1 MRRFEFVDSTS
12 NKFWEVEV
20 KGETLNVTFGEIG
33 AKDFTTPEI
42 AKAEMEKLIKEK
54 TGKGY
59 VEVGGKAVKAIKP
72 AAAKKDTAGSMGEG
86 LSKTEKKVEA
96 KKVLAK
102 FLGGQLELARG
113 ILKARQEEHWLF
125 EELLKG
131 WDIEC
136 GKPKPSTLIKSV
148 FSKKESA
155 KAELVMLEVLL
166 HLPKELQ
173 KLQEELQIQIKE
185 GMLSKYW
192 KEVADN
198 KFKGVK
204 YSDPAKFTDQWYEER
219 KAEIAKSEKEGEV
232 RSKALNMAWREEQD
246 LGQGLKLEMV
256 LIPAGK
262 FVMGSPESEEGRHK
276 NETQHEVTL
285 TKPFYMG
292 KYEVTQ
298 EQWEAVMGNN
308 PSRDKGP
315 KLPVTNVSWK
325 DCQKFIK
332 KLNAKTDGGYRLPT
346 EAEWEYAC
354 RAGTKTAFSFRDKI
368 TPKDANYNDS
378 KIGKPVAVG
387 RYNPN
392 AFGLY
397 DMHGNVWEWCE
408 DWYGDYPAG
417 SVTDPK
423 GPATQEIP
431 VLRGGSFICH
441 GLIACSSFRR
451 FLTPVDRL
459 YDGGFRL
466 ARTADI
472 KDADAV
478 PTAPKSDPT
487 AVLPATENLLVV
499 PFTEAKAK
507 EVQKEVAKSLKK
519 EVEEEVDLGKG
530 IKLDLVL
537 IPAGKFVMGS
547 PENEKQHEVTL
558 TKSYYMGKYEVTQEQ
573 WEAVMGDNPSSKN
586 IGAKLPV
593 TDVSWEDC
601 QEFIKKLN
609 AKTDGGYRLPTEA
622 EWEYA
627 CRAGTTTAFS
637 FGDEI
642 TPHDANYADSWI
654 GKPVAVGSYRP
665 NAFGLY
671 DMHGNVFEWCEDWY
685 GDYPEGAV
693 TDPKGL
699 ATGERRVL
707 RGGSFVILVSQAR
720 SSDRHN
726 LAPTYKNFYF
736 GFRLVRTMDL
746 CEDLDEDLDEDED
759 EDYDPLNLSE
769 EEEKERASIIAE
781 VEKRCRDRAKELGLP
796 WVEEQE
802 LAEGLNLEMVLI
814 PAGKFVMGSPESEE
828 NRSNDETQHEVTLT
842 KSYYM
847 GKYEVTQ
854 EQWEAVMGNNPSRGD
869 IGPKLPV
876 TDVSWEDCQEFI
888 KKLNA
893 KTNGVYRLPTEAE
906 WEYAC
911 RAGTNTAYSYGD
923 RITKNDAN
931 VIWGTSTKVVGSYK
945 PNAFGLYDMHGNVW
959 EWCEDWKA
967 DYPKESVIDPKGPA
981 KVEYENRVLRGG
993 SFGSNASI
1001 ARSSYRFDLTPASR
1015 FNYLGFRLAR
1025 TK

>member
-466 ARTADI
+466 ARTDDVKDTVATTVI
-472 KDADAV
+472 KPDSYV
-478 PTAPKSDPT
+478 II
-487 AVLPATENLLVV
+487 PATGNLLVV

-507 EVQKEVAKSLKK
+507 KVQRAVAKSLQK
-519 EVEEEVDLGKG
+519 EVEEKTDLGKEV
-530 IKLDLVL
+530 KLEMVL
-537 IPAGKFVMGS
+537 IPAGTFMMGS
-547 PENEKQHEVTL
+547 PKSEEDRYDKETQHLVTL
-558 TKSYYMGKYEVTQEQ
+558 TKPFYMCKF
-573 WEAVMGDNPSSKN
+573 AVMQVQWQSVMGNNPSGDK
-586 IGAKLPV
+586 GPKLPV
-593 TDVSWEDC
+593 TNVSWNDC

-609 AKTDGGYRLPTEA
+609 KKTDGGYSLPTEA

-627 CRAGTTTAFS
+627 CRAGTTTAYS

-642 TPHDANYADSWI
+642 TPQDANYRASDI
-654 GKPVAVGSYRP
+654 GKP
-665 NAFGLY
+665 
-671 DMHGNVFEWCEDWY
+671 
-685 GDYPEGAV
+685 
-693 TDPKGL
+693 
-699 ATGERRVL
+699 
-707 RGGSFVILVSQAR
+707 I
-720 SSDRHN
+720 
-726 LAPTYKNFYF
+726 
-736 GFRLVRTMDL
+736 
-746 CEDLDEDLDEDED
+746 
-759 EDYDPLNLSE
+759 
-769 EEEKERASIIAE
+769 E
-781 VEKRCRDRAKELGLP
+781 VC
-796 WVEEQE
+796 
-802 LAEGLNLEMVLI
+802 
-814 PAGKFVMGSPESEE
+814 
-828 NRSNDETQHEVTLT
+828 
-842 KSYYM
+842 
-847 GKYEVTQ
+847 
-854 EQWEAVMGNNPSRGD
+854 
-869 IGPKLPV
+869 
-876 TDVSWEDCQEFI
+876 
-888 KKLNA
+888 
-893 KTNGVYRLPTEAE
+893 
-906 WEYAC
+906 
-911 RAGTNTAYSYGD
+911 
-923 RITKNDAN
+923 
-931 VIWGTSTKVVGSYK
+931 SYK
-945 PNAFGLYDMHGNVW
+945 PNAFGLYDMHGNVC
-959 EWCEDWKA
+959 EWCEDWYG
-967 DYPKESVIDPKGPA
+967 DYPVGNVTDPEGPSTG
-981 KVEYENRVLRGG
+981 KSRVLRGG
-993 SFGSNASI
+993 SFFSYELF
-1001 ARSSYRFDLTPASR
+1001 ARSSFRNNSTPANRGSAA
-1015 FNYLGFRLAR
+1015 GFRLAR
-1025 TK
+1025 TAGLKAWKAEEAIAKVKKEAEEAIAKVKKEAEEAIAKEAQKEVAKSLKKEVEETVDLGQGVSLDLVLIPAGTFMMGSPKSEENRSDD